1 MFGFERTLKRW
12 RDQRGP
18 RVAVQVERQHLVLG
32 SQYGAH
38 TVCPD
43 GLGPDS
49 VVYSFGVGED
59 VSFDLAL
66 IERFGAQVHA
76 FDPTERSLQWVS
88 TQKLPANFHMN
99 AAALGTYD
107 GTARFF
113 KPKNPK
119 FISHS
124 THAHDRVS
132 DDSVEVQMRC
142 LRTLMQDRGHTR
154 IDVLKLDIEGS
165 EYDVLDQICE
175 QRLDCRQLLVEFH
188 HQLQLFSYE
197 RTRTAVGRL
206 NQHGYRVF
214 YISNS
219 GHEISLIRV

>member
-1 MFGFERTLKRW
+1 MFAIKRALKRW
-12 RDQRGP
+12 GDRRGP
-18 RVAVQVERQHLVLG
+18 RVAVQVNRPHLVLG
-32 SQYGAH
+32 STYGAH

-43 GLGPDS
+43 GLGPES

-59 VSFDLAL
+59 VSFDVAL
-66 IERFGAQVHA
+66 IERFGMQVHA

-88 TQKLPANFHMN
+88 TQNLSPNFRMN

-124 THAHDRVS
+124 TQAHDRVS

-142 LRTLMQDRGHTR
+142 LRTLMQERQHSR
-154 IDVLKLDIEGS
+154 LDVLKLDIEGS
-165 EYDVLDQICE
+165 EYNVLEQICE
-175 QRLDCRQLLVEFH
+175 QQVDCSQLLVEFH
-188 HQLQLFSYE
+188 HQLQPFPYA
-197 RTRTAVGRL
+197 RTRTAIEHL

-214 YISNS
+214 YISDS
-219 GHEISLIRV
+219 GHEISLVRT